1 MLFPLPPAS
10 MTRVGVP
17 DLRGAWADLLERRTA
32 FATSLVL
39 YGDIVELWAAHEPAI
54 APLAWSAARARA
66 VWERGLPLAAVAP
79 PPLAADAVE
88 PLLGPA
94 MELLVAVRPARGD
107 AVQRFAEA
115 WDRGDVTTAALLPA
129 PGGVGT
135 VDAALGLDADGVA
148 FLAGVALRP
157 ALETYFAPCRGHLDG
172 AEWDRGTCPF
182 CGAPP
187 GFGDLVEDGR
197 RRLACHLCGGGWT
210 FPRLRCALCGLAD
223 SKRLTRLEPSEKDE
237 GYFVSACDACRGY
250 VKEIDRRVRWNG
262 GPALVEDWGSPHLDL
277 IARRAGYR
285 RPLPSLVELAG

>member
-1 MLFPLPPAS
+1 
-10 MTRVGVP
+10 MTGVGVP
-17 DLRGAWADLLERRTA
+17 DLRGAWADLLERRAA
-32 FATSLVL
+32 FATSLAL
-39 YGDIVELWAAHEPAI
+39 YSDIVELWAAHEPVI
-54 APLAWSAARARA
+54 APLDWSVARCHAAWDA
-66 VWERGLPLAAVAP
+66 GTPLAAAIP
-79 PPLAADAVE
+79 PPLAAGAIE
-88 PLLGPA
+88 HLLGAA
-94 MELLVAVRPARGD
+94 MELLVAVRPDSGT

-115 WDRGDVTTAALLPA
+115 WDRGTVTPAALLPA

-135 VDAALGLDADGVA
+135 VDESLGLDADSVA
-148 FLAGVALRP
+148 FLAAVSLRP
-157 ALETYFAPCRGHLDG
+157 ALETYFAACREHLDG
-172 AEWDRGTCPF
+172 AAWEAGTCPF

-197 RRLACHLCGGGWT
+197 LRLACHVCGGGWT
-210 FPRLRCALCGLAD
+210 FPRLRCPLCGLAD

-285 RPLPSLVELAG
+285 RPLPSLVLLAG